1 MASPATANRSQED
14 LSPRHIPPTIF
25 HNFMR
30 AFYPFNPGYPVSDST
45 VILPLNEG
53 DVILIHSIHPNG
65 WADGTLLTSRARG
78 WLPTNYCEAYEPEDM
93 CNLLKALLNFYELPH
108 GPAINKRLIFGNQEL
123 IKGIIDGVRF
133 LLEERTNC
141 LNRESCVLQRSES
154 LRKCHESLLSEL
166 SLLANT
172 VKHLQERQKPN
183 IQPVIDNDIIDK
195 TILKAFIIVTK
206 GVRFLDLLEDSRKSY
221 APPAL
226 TSLTAIDEAS
236 YMPLTTPAD
245 QSVLEDQRQMF
256 GTEAHSQAATSVAIS
271 ESSDSTQTAPIFN
284 KLFSSLSSA
293 GAHMLSRRTISQA
306 TRMPSNISHRISL
319 TGPSPLSRTHHLVSE
334 HLHRSHDTFLS
345 RLGYF
350 VGRLYLQ
357 SQSRNE
363 LASGINQSAMAGGK
377 LLSVIDR
384 VCGHMTST
392 SHALK
397 HARATMFDRIQ
408 DLVFAARD
416 ILINADTNEAGVIIP
431 ESSNILL
438 IPATNCVRAAGE
450 CVAKAK
456 AVIER
461 IGDFEFE
468 TWCSSLGM
476 DLTVPNITFEERVRT
491 PFIGDRSSASSVAG
505 SQQTL
510 GSSTPAPR
518 RMAARAVDKP
528 LPEVPQ
534 LLLPQRNKFPTIT
547 PSPLLDPRPSTMR
560 MSPA

>member
-30 AFYPFNPGYPVSDST
+30 AFYPFNPGYPVSGST

-236 YMPLTTPAD
+236 YMTLTTPAD

-319 TGPSPLSRTHHLVSE
+319 TGP
-334 HLHRSHDTFLS
+334 HDTFLS

-384 VCGHMTST
+384 VCGHMNST

-438 IPATNCVRAAGE
+438 IPASNC
-450 CVAKAK
+450 
-456 AVIER
+456 
-461 IGDFEFE
+461 
-468 TWCSSLGM
+468 
-476 DLTVPNITFEERVRT
+476 
-491 PFIGDRSSASSVAG
+491 
-505 SQQTL
+505 
-510 GSSTPAPR
+510 
-518 RMAARAVDKP
+518 
-528 LPEVPQ
+528 
-534 LLLPQRNKFPTIT
+534 
-547 PSPLLDPRPSTMR
+547 
-560 MSPA
+560 